1 MDAVTPTAAA
11 GMPQAPESGKLAA
24 VARDFEALLVSEL
37 LKTARAAGS
46 EAWLGGEDAA
56 ADSAFGLAEQQFSR
70 AIADAGGLGL
80 ARLITRGLE
89 DGATRSSSVPP
100 APAAER
106 P

>member
-1 MDAVTPTAAA
+1 MDAVAPAAVA
-11 GMPQAPESGKLAA
+11 APQAPESGKLAA

-80 ARLITRGLE
+80 ARLITGGLE
-89 DGATRSSSVPP
+89 GGATHSNSVPP
-100 APAAER
+100 EPATDR